1 MTATLTR
8 RQLNERR
15 EKLARAKR
23 AKIAGRK
30 PARDQKYLAWLRE
43 CWCAIGEKN
52 GSENCSRVIEAA
64 HVGPRGLRL
73 CIHHHRTGAE
83 SHHQMQRR
91 FWGFHCIDRDALI
104 AEYNQRYENEAELQK
119 RYREAQA

>member
-30 PARDQKYLAWLRE
+30 PARDAKYLAWIRSLPCYLCEVIAKRLAAS
-43 CWCAIGEKN
+43 CGVAVEKTMLTPWKVN
-52 GSENCSRVIEAA
+52 YPWIPSQKSPTEAA
-64 HVGPRGLRL
+64 HVGERGLR
-73 CIHHHRTGAE
+73 
-83 SHHQMQRR
+83 
-91 FWGFHCIDRDALI
+91 
-104 AEYNQRYENEAELQK
+104 QK
-119 RYREAQA
+119 